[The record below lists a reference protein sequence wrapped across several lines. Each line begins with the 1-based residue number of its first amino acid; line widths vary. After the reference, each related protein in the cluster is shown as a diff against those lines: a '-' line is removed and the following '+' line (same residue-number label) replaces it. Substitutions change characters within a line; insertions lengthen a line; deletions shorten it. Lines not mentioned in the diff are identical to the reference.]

1 MKRWSLPVLAF
12 VALPSVLNAQ
22 QAWPPP
28 RPVPNPIEAPRGFQ
42 RAVQRGTR
50 TTSGRPGPRYW
61 QQWANYRIQ
70 IFHHQE
76 NARKIYLD

>member
-1 MKRWSLPVLAF
+1 
-12 VALPSVLNAQ
+12 
-22 QAWPPP
+22 
-28 RPVPNPIEAPRGFQ
+28 VPNPIEAPRGFQ